1 VGEGE
6 KNRLTAWNLELQA
19 AHRRL
24 RRALRLA
31 REALEAGDI
40 GDAASARADLLLYC
54 KGFCAAL
61 DGHHVR
67 EDAGLF
73 PELSARH
80 PSLRPAIAKLQQDH
94 EMIATLLARFDRA
107 MTSDASPGELA
118 THLDGLSAIMESHFR
133 YEERE
138 LLGALST
145 LDLDVD
151 PHDLLGPL

>member
-1 VGEGE
+1 MGESE
-6 KNRLTAWNLELQA
+6 KSRLVAWNLELRA

-31 REALEAGDI
+31 RESLEARDTV
-40 GDAASARADLLLYC
+40 SARADLLLYC

-67 EDAGLF
+67 EDVGLF

-94 EMIATLLARFDRA
+94 EMIAMLLGRFDRA
-107 MTSDASPGELA
+107 ITSDAAPSELA

-138 LLGALST
+138 LLGVLAT
-145 LDLDVD
+145 LELDAD

>member
-1 VGEGE
+1 M
-6 KNRLTAWNLELQA
+6 QA
-19 AHRRL
+19 AHQRL
-24 RRALRLA
+24 RRALRLV
-31 REALEAGDI
+31 RGSLEAGDS
-40 GDAASARADLLLYC
+40 ASARADLLLYC

-80 PSLRPAIAKLQQDH
+80 PSLRPTIVKLQQDH
-94 EMIATLLARFDRA
+94 EMIAMLLGRLDHAI
-107 MTSDASPGELA
+107 TSDATPGELA
-118 THLDGLSAIMESHFR
+118 MHLDGLSAIMESHFR

-138 LLGALST
+138 LLGVLST

-151 PHDLLGPL
+151 PRDLLGPL

>member
-1 VGEGE
+1 MGEGE
-6 KNRLTAWNLELQA
+6 KSRLIAWNRELQA
-19 AHRRL
+19 AHQRL

-31 REALEAGDI
+31 RDSLEAGDT
-40 GDAASARADLLLYC
+40 AAARADLLLYC

-61 DGHHVR
+61 DGHHMR

-94 EMIATLLARFDRA
+94 EIIATLLGRFDQA
-107 MTSDASPGELA
+107 IASAAAPRELSM
-118 THLDGLSAIMESHFR
+118 HLDGLTAIMESHFR

-138 LLGALST
+138 LLDVLAK
-145 LDLDVD
+145 LDLDAD